1 MAVLVDTDV
10 MIDFL
15 RGQPQAV
22 AYLGAVDQ
30 PLHLSAMTVAELYA
44 GVREGE
50 ERAVLSAALA
60 ACEVHHVSPQ
70 LAERGGLWRR
80 DYRASHGVGLADAI
94 IAATAESAKL
104 PLVTLNAKH
113 YPMLDSVETPY
124 RKN

>member
-1 MAVLVDTDV
+1 VVALVDTDV

-22 AYLGAVDQ
+22 AYMQATEL
-30 PLHLSAMTVAELYA
+30 PLHLSAITVAELYA
-44 GVREGE
+44 GVREGDE
-50 ERAVLSAALA
+50 CAVLSQTLA
-60 ACEVHHVSPQ
+60 ACAVHPVSSQ
-70 LAERGGLWRR
+70 IAERGGLWRR

-94 IAATAESAKL
+94 VAATAAAAKL

-113 YPMLDSVETPY
+113 YPMLDSVEIPY

>member
-22 AYLGAVDQ
+22 AYMQTLEL
-30 PLHLSAMTVAELYA
+30 PLHLSTITVAELYA
-44 GVREGE
+44 GIREN
-50 ERAVLSAALA
+50 ERAVLNQTLAL
-60 ACEVHHVSPQ
+60 CEVHPVSMPV
-70 LAERGGLWRR
+70 AERGGLWRR
-80 DYRASHGVGLADAI
+80 DYRASYGVGLNDAL
-94 IAATAESAKL
+94 IAATAVLAKL

-113 YPMLDSVETPY
+113 YPMLDSVEIPY